1 MFAKFS
7 VKKPFTVLVGVI
19 LVIVLGV
26 VSFMKMTP
34 DLLPSIDLPYVVVMT
49 TYPGATPEEVE
60 QTVTKPIEQSM
71 AVVENVKTITS
82 TSSENYSIVMME
94 FSEDADM
101 NAVTTDIREGLDRIS
116 GAWEETIGTP
126 YILKI
131 NPNMIPVTVAAVDY
145 DGKTGA
151 ELSKFVEETALPK
164 LEGVEGVAS
173 VSTSGLIEES
183 VHVLLDQ
190 DKIDAVNRKVR
201 KAVTLQFTDAE
212 KELDDAQQK
221 LNDGVSQAESGK
233 SEITAGYD
241 ALQTAQTELTEK
253 LSEAKRQLDDK
264 KTELLEAQ
272 IKLNNAM
279 QLCTVEK
286 ETLVKSVQQLTELQT
301 SMTALKSEFSQMQEE
316 WTALAEI
323 QAQLTALE
331 SARQAMIDAS
341 CAADPSLT
349 PEEAEAQL
357 RENSEAFQEIEAQL
371 AKQDQALASYGLT
384 RETLDARMKAL
395 QSQMDDTE
403 LAIAATLEILEQLG
417 VKEDALDSV
426 IAGLNDQLAQVEK
439 QLEELQTAS
448 DQLAA
453 GKLTVSQALQQ
464 IDTQESSANYE
475 MNQNL
480 TKMIVG
486 DQMLEA
492 TLSQL
497 ESAQQEL
504 DASKETFEK
513 TKADALEKADITDKI
528 TLSSISAILTAQNF
542 SMPAGYVAEDGVDYL
557 VRVGDKIE
565 DLDALQN
572 LVLFDLGIDGLE
584 PIRLS
589 DVAEVFLTDNA
600 DSSYAKINGED
611 GVLLSFSKQ
620 SGYATAEASG
630 KILAKFEELSKQ
642 YEGLHFTTLMDQGDY
657 IHIVVNSVLDNLL
670 IGALLA
676 ILILALFLKDIRPT
690 FIVACS
696 VPISVTFAI
705 VLMYFS
711 GVTLNMISLA
721 GLAVGVGMLV
731 DNSIVV
737 IENIYRLRRMGVSL
751 TKASISGAVQVAAAV
766 TASTLTTICVFF
778 PIVFIEGLTRQL
790 FTDMALTIAY
800 SLLASLAVSLTLVP
814 AMSTGLLQKTSER
827 QNKLFNRTQS
837 GYRKGVAFALRHR
850 AAVLLL
856 AVVLLAGSVVL
867 ALQKGF
873 SYMPEMD
880 GTEIMVSV
888 QMPKEATFADLTE
901 TSDAIAEKIY
911 AMDEVDTVG
920 AMLSSGMSSMLGMNM
935 DSAAGDSGAVTM
947 YALLKDSRKVSASAV
962 ARKIEALS
970 ADFDCEITASGSSTM
985 SNYSTMMGGSGVT
998 IQLYGENLDDL
1009 QKTAKE
1015 VAGKLEGVEGIR
1027 SVENGI
1033 GETTPE
1039 LRISVDKEKAIR
1051 EGLTVAQVY
1060 ASFSAAMQEKTT
1072 ATVLSDSDS
1081 DYEVLVI
1088 SGAAQDLTPE
1098 DIRKFTFSATT
1109 ADGSTKEVNIS
1120 DIATIAETETLASI
1134 SRSEQRRYLTV
1145 SAEIDDGYNVT
1156 LVTQAAEKAL
1166 ADYKPADGITV
1177 EFAGENETIM
1187 SALSDLLLMLLLG
1200 VVIVYLIMVAQ
1211 FQSLLS
1217 PMIVM
1222 FTIPLAFTGGLFALL
1237 ICGSEISV
1245 VAMIGFVMLVGVI
1258 VNNGIVL
1265 VDCINQ
1271 LREQGMEKR
1280 EAIIEAGYIRLRPVL
1295 MTALTTILAMV
1306 PLAAGIGTGAS
1317 MMQPVAIV
1325 CIGGLVYATFMTM
1338 FVVPV
1343 MYDFLSRKKM
1353 RIVKKADL

>member
-1 MFAKFS
+1 
-7 VKKPFTVLVGVI
+7 
-19 LVIVLGV
+19 
-26 VSFMKMTP
+26 MKMTP

-201 KAVTLQFTDAE
+201 KAVTSQFTDAE

-676 ILILALFLKDIRPT
+676 ILILALFWKDIRPT

-751 TKASISGAVQVAAAV
+751 TKASISG
-766 TASTLTTICVFF
+766 
-778 PIVFIEGLTRQL
+778 P
-790 FTDMALTIAY
+790 
-800 SLLASLAVSLTLVP
+800 
-814 AMSTGLLQKTSER
+814 
-827 QNKLFNRTQS
+827 
-837 GYRKGVAFALRHR
+837 YR
-850 AAVLLL
+850 
-856 AVVLLAGSVVL
+856 
-867 ALQKGF
+867 
-873 SYMPEMD
+873 
-880 GTEIMVSV
+880 
-888 QMPKEATFADLTE
+888 
-901 TSDAIAEKIY
+901 
-911 AMDEVDTVG
+911 
-920 AMLSSGMSSMLGMNM
+920 
-935 DSAAGDSGAVTM
+935 
-947 YALLKDSRKVSASAV
+947 SR
-962 ARKIEALS
+962 
-970 ADFDCEITASGSSTM
+970 
-985 SNYSTMMGGSGVT
+985 
-998 IQLYGENLDDL
+998 
-1009 QKTAKE
+1009 
-1015 VAGKLEGVEGIR
+1015 
-1027 SVENGI
+1027 
-1033 GETTPE
+1033 
-1039 LRISVDKEKAIR
+1039 
-1051 EGLTVAQVY
+1051 
-1060 ASFSAAMQEKTT
+1060 
-1072 ATVLSDSDS
+1072 
-1081 DYEVLVI
+1081 
-1088 SGAAQDLTPE
+1088 
-1098 DIRKFTFSATT
+1098 
-1109 ADGSTKEVNIS
+1109 
-1120 DIATIAETETLASI
+1120 
-1134 SRSEQRRYLTV
+1134 RR
-1145 SAEIDDGYNVT
+1145 
-1156 LVTQAAEKAL
+1156 
-1166 ADYKPADGITV
+1166 
-1177 EFAGENETIM
+1177 
-1187 SALSDLLLMLLLG
+1187 
-1200 VVIVYLIMVAQ
+1200 
-1211 FQSLLS
+1211 
-1217 PMIVM
+1217 
-1222 FTIPLAFTGGLFALL
+1222 
-1237 ICGSEISV
+1237 
-1245 VAMIGFVMLVGVI
+1245 
-1258 VNNGIVL
+1258 
-1265 VDCINQ
+1265 
-1271 LREQGMEKR
+1271 
-1280 EAIIEAGYIRLRPVL
+1280 
-1295 MTALTTILAMV
+1295 
-1306 PLAAGIGTGAS
+1306 
-1317 MMQPVAIV
+1317 
-1325 CIGGLVYATFMTM
+1325 
-1338 FVVPV
+1338 
-1343 MYDFLSRKKM
+1343 
-1353 RIVKKADL
+1353 